1 MQNIEISLKKTI
13 MLISVY
19 LQNPLSNA
27 DADVAIGQ
35 ETLILAQVFIF
46 NHTLCIRAVK
56 MLVSLHIGV

>member
-1 MQNIEISLKKTI
+1 MQNIETSLKKTI

-35 ETLILAQVFIF
+35 ETLIL
-46 NHTLCIRAVK
+46 
-56 MLVSLHIGV
+56 SLHF